1 MNDRE
6 GEARP
11 RALRVAVVGLGYFS
25 QFHLQAWA
33 ANGDV
38 ELVGVCDRQ
47 TEVAKRVGEAN
58 GVSYAL
64 ALDGLPAASNL
75 DIVDIIAPPVAHLA
89 LVRQALAPGRL
100 VICQKPFCES
110 IADAETLLAEADAV
124 GACIVIHENF
134 RFQPWHREVRDVLQS
149 GALGQVYQARFA
161 LRPGDGQGPEAYL
174 ARQPAFQRMPKLLIH
189 ETGVHFVD
197 LFRWW
202 FGEIDSVYADLR
214 RLNPVIAG
222 EDAGVVIMHHASGVQ
237 SVFDG
242 NRLADHVAADRRR
255 TMGELVIEGADGEL
269 RLDGDGQLHRRA
281 HGALDWVAVPV
292 TRPVD
297 DTQFGGG
304 CVAELI
310 NHAVAAHRRGQPPEN
325 ALAAYLPVMRVTEA
339 AYTSAAEGRR
349 VTLTG

>member
-6 GEARP
+6 VGARA

-38 ELVGVCDRQ
+38 ELVGVCDQ
-47 TEVAKRVGEAN
+47 QAEVAERVGEAH
-58 GVSYAL
+58 GVPHAL
-64 ALDGLPAASNL
+64 GLEGLPAASGL

-89 LVRQALAPGRL
+89 LVRQSLAPGRL

-110 IADAETLLAEADAV
+110 IAEAETLLAEADAV
-124 GACIVIHENF
+124 GARIVIHENF
-134 RFQPWHREVRDVLQS
+134 RFQPWHREVHDVLKT
-149 GALGQVYQARFA
+149 GVLGQVYQARFA
-161 LRPGDGQGPEAYL
+161 LRPGDGQGPDAYL

-222 EDAGVVIMHHASGVQ
+222 EDAGLLIMHHADGVQ

-242 NRLADHVAADRRR
+242 NRLADHAAANRRH
-255 TMGELVIEGADGEL
+255 TMGELVIEGSQGEL
-269 RLDGDGQLHRRA
+269 RLDGDGLLFRRA
-281 HGALDWVAVPV
+281 YGAQDWVAVPV

-304 CVAELI
+304 CVAALI
-310 NHAVAAHRRGQPPEN
+310 NHAVAAHRLGQPPEN
-325 ALAAYLPVMRVTEA
+325 ALAEYLPVMRATEA

-349 VTLTG
+349 VALAG